1 MIKTPP
7 VRAPLLPKQVS
18 SIGTEPGPGAHTARH
33 GRTTTLRRQLLFW
46 LAGPLLV
53 LWLISSVVDY
63 DIATRFVNLAYDRA
77 LLESALDIGRQVKV
91 LNGRIYVDLPEV
103 AVQMLQSRESGRLY
117 YLVTGPQNEYIT
129 GEPDLPPPPDPFSG
143 RVNYY
148 DDSYL
153 KKPVRIV
160 ALQLPIDTGK
170 AKQGPVTVQVAENR
184 AARDEFARQI
194 ILRSVLPQGLLI
206 LVAGALVWYAVGRGL
221 APLSTLRREIES
233 RSHRDLAALSEE
245 QAPQEV
251 RPLIHAMN
259 ELLQRLSMALAAQ
272 QRFIADAA
280 HQLRTPIAGLKTQT
294 ELALRQ
300 TPPGEAQSTLRQLR
314 TATEQ
319 MTRLVNQLL
328 SLARA
333 EPGIGRS
340 QATQRIDLGVLARE
354 AATDWVPRALE
365 RDIDLGF
372 DGLYESTPVL
382 GDPFLLREMLNNL
395 LDNAVRYSQPGGQV
409 TLRTAREH
417 STIVLTV
424 EDDGPGVPDAERA
437 RVFERFYRVLGTGV
451 DGCGL
456 GLAIVR
462 EIAESHGATVT
473 LSPGAEGRGT
483 LVKLVFPEPAAAAR
497 AV

>member
-1 MIKTPP
+1 MNKPEAVSLQLP
-7 VRAPLLPKQVS
+7 AVQARPLRRS
-18 SIGTEPGPGAHTARH
+18 S
-33 GRTTTLRRQLLFW
+33 TLRRQLLTW
-46 LAGPLLV
+46 LAAPLLV

-77 LLESALDIGRQVKV
+77 LLESALDVGRQVKV

-103 AVQMLQSRESGRLY
+103 AVQMLQSRESGRVF
-117 YLVTGPQNEYIT
+117 YLVTGPGNEYIT

-143 RVNYY
+143 RINYY
-148 DDSYL
+148 DDRYQGR
-153 KKPVRIV
+153 PVRIV
-160 ALQLPIDTGK
+160 ALQLPVESGK
-170 AKQGPVTVQVAENR
+170 TQGLVMVQVAESR
-184 AARDEFARQI
+184 TARDEFARQMI
-194 ILRSVLPQGLLI
+194 IRSVLPQALLI
-206 LVAGALVWYAVGRGL
+206 LIAGAVVWYAVGRGL
-221 APLSTLRREIES
+221 APLSSLRREIES

-259 ELLQRLSMALAAQ
+259 ELLARLSMALAAQ

-294 ELALRQ
+294 ELAMRQ
-300 TPPGEAQSTLRQLR
+300 TPSGEAHATLRQLR

-319 MTRLVNQLL
+319 TTRLVNQLL

-333 EPGIGRS
+333 EPGVGRV
-340 QATQRIDLGVLARE
+340 QETQLLDLEALARE

-365 RDIDLGF
+365 RNIDLGF
-372 DGLYESTPVL
+372 DGLESRAQID

-395 LDNAVRYSQPGGQV
+395 LDNAIRYTQNGGQV
-409 TLRTAREH
+409 TVRVTRQLQH
-417 STIVLTV
+417 IVLTI
-424 EDDGPGVPDAERA
+424 EDNGPGIPDAERP

-462 EIAESHGATVT
+462 EIAQLHNAEVMLEPRAGVRGTVVRIVFPT
-473 LSPGAEGRGT
+473 LAARPGA
-483 LVKLVFPEPAAAAR
+483 LPAR
-497 AV
+497 